1 MKTAPAWIKEGTL
14 HNRENHIDLHSS
26 QYMCMVLESFD
37 KETDEIRKALQH
49 YTGRVIIQ
57 WIPGHISPT
66 INWLT
71 RQQNR
76 QGYH

>member
-49 YTGRVIIQ
+49 YTVRVII
-57 WIPGHISPT
+57 
-66 INWLT
+66 
-71 RQQNR
+71 
-76 QGYH
+76 